1 MRADRFQQVGHVMI
15 VEPVVRM
22 SSGTTNRDETCLAED
37 PQLLRGRAGGKPRRR
52 GQLFDRS
59 FLPEQRPEQPES
71 AGSPEGSH
79 CLRKRFRLL
88 GAERP
93 TGRPVL

>member
-22 SSGTTNRDETCLAED
+22 PPCSTNRDETCLAED
-37 PQLLRGRAGGKPRRR
+37 PQLLRSCAGGKSRRR
-52 GQLFDRS
+52 RQLFDGS
-59 FLPEQRPEQPES
+59 FLPEHRPQQPKS
-71 AGSPEGSH
+71 AGRPEGSH
-79 CLRKRFRLL
+79 RLRKRLRLL

-93 TGRPVL
+93 AGRPVL

>member
-1 MRADRFQQVGHVMI
+1 MRADRFQQVRHVMI

-22 SSGTTNRDETCLAED
+22 PSRPTNGDEPCLTEN
-37 PQLLRGRAGGKPRRR
+37 PQLLGGRARGKPGRRR
-52 GQLFDRS
+52 ELLDRP
-59 FLPEQRPEQPES
+59 FLLQHRPEQPKS
-71 AGSPEGSH
+71 AGRPEGSH

-93 TGRPVL
+93 AGRPVL